1 MTQYEFSHVRRVLMS
16 FGLKAVVLGAV
27 AALTL
32 GGAAQAS
39 EISVTIRTNNHGA
52 PQRIADRSGE
62 LLERHQHTR
71 SEHWSE
77 HRDPDHYYGRPV
89 PEWKE
94 RRSYWNGYSGV
105 PVVEQPHWQRPVF
118 AGPGWGHRD
127 SCRIIIKER
136 VNRWGEQVQ
145 VRTKVCR

>member
-1 MTQYEFSHVRRVLMS
+1 MS

-39 EISVTIRTNNHGA
+39 EVSVMIRTNNHGA
-52 PQRIADRSGE
+52 LQRIADYSGE
-62 LLERHQHTR
+62 LYERRQHTR

-77 HRDPDHYYGRPV
+77 HRDPDRYYGRPV

-94 RRSYWNGYSGV
+94 RRSHWNGYDGV
-105 PVVEQPHWQRPVF
+105 PVVERPHWQRPVF
-118 AGPGWGHRD
+118 VGQDWAHRD

>member
-1 MTQYEFSHVRRVLMS
+1 MS

-32 GGAAQAS
+32 GSAAQAS
-39 EISVTIRTNNHGA
+39 EASVTIRTNDHGA
-52 PQRIADRSGE
+52 LQRIADYSGE
-62 LLERHQHTR
+62 LFERRQHTR

-77 HRDPDHYYGRPV
+77 HRDPGRYSGRSV
-89 PEWKE
+89 PERKE
-94 RRSYWNGYSGV
+94 RRSHWNGYSGV
-105 PVVEQPHWQRPVF
+105 HVVERPHWQRPVF
-118 AGPGWGHRD
+118 AGSGWGHRD
-127 SCRIIIKER
+127 RCRIIIKER